1 MVVCQWS
8 CKGRRPMM
16 ARSHLAASQVNR
28 RRGQG
33 AADHARKPQ
42 GARPGA
48 AGFSR
53 RSWFNFELRQTGL
66 FWLRSTMNLA

>member
-1 MVVCQWS
+1 MSMELQGEAPNDGEKPPGCQP
-8 CKGRRPMM
+8 G
-16 ARSHLAASQVNR
+16 